1 MPESVDDVK
10 AVAVLACGGTIQNTA
25 SGRIGVETLIAELP
39 STVRDRLPVLDVHEL
54 FRTGS
59 EEFEPSDWL
68 TIAQAVSR
76 IAQRPDIGAIV
87 VTHGTYT
94 AEETAWFLHLSVAT
108 AKPIVI
114 ACSQRRHGALGNDGD
129 RNLVD
134 AVRVAASVDAAG
146 KGVLLVM
153 AEEIHGARDV
163 RKTNQR
169 PGGFSSGSLGILG
182 SVEADQVTFH
192 RQPTRRHTSG
202 SEFSNRPVSSLPRV
216 DIVTAYPGADG
227 ALVRAALEAGA
238 RGIVVHG
245 YAPQGQPHK
254 SQRDA
259 LERAVTR
266 HVPVV
271 LTSRGGEGRVPY
283 DERIPVT
290 SEWIGGDNLSPQ
302 KARVLLML
310 SLAAQ
315 CSARDLHRIFHEY

>member
-1 MPESVDDVK
+1 MAESIAVVK
-10 AVAVLACGGTIQNTA
+10 AVAILACGGTIQNTA
-25 SGRIGVETLIAELP
+25 SGRIGVEALLAHLP
-39 STVRDRLPVLDVHEL
+39 DTVRDRLPVLDVHEL
-54 FRTGS
+54 FRVGS
-59 EEFEPSDWL
+59 EEFEPDDWL

-76 IAQRPDIGAIV
+76 IAQRPEIGGIV
-87 VTHGTYT
+87 ITHGTYT

-108 AKPIVI
+108 AKPIVV

-134 AVRVAASVDAAG
+134 AIRVAASGDAAG

-153 AEEIHGARDV
+153 DEEIHGARDV

-182 SVEADQVTFH
+182 SVEVDQVTFH

-202 SEFSNRPVSSLPRV
+202 SEFGDRAVSSLPRV
-216 DIVTAYPGADG
+216 DIVMAYPGADG
-227 ALVRAALEAGA
+227 ALVLAALEAGA

-259 LERAVTR
+259 LEQAATR

-290 SEWIGGDNLSPQ
+290 GEWIGGDSLSPQ

-310 SLAAQ
+310 SLGAQ
-315 CSARDLHRIFHEY
+315 CTARDLHRIFHEY

>member
-1 MPESVDDVK
+1 MAESIDAVK
-10 AVAVLACGGTIQNTA
+10 AVAILACGGTIQNTA
-25 SGRIGVETLIAELP
+25 SGRIGVETLLADLP
-39 STVRDRLPVLDVHEL
+39 STVRDRLPLLDVDEL
-54 FRTGS
+54 FRVGS
-59 EEFEPSDWL
+59 EELEPNDWL
-68 TIAQAVSR
+68 AIAQAVSR
-76 IAQRPDIGAIV
+76 IAQQPRIGGIV

-94 AEETAWFLHLSVAT
+94 AEETAYFLHLSVAT
-108 AKPIVI
+108 SKPIVI

-134 AVRVAASVDAAG
+134 AIRVAASAHAAG

-153 AEEIHGARDV
+153 GEEIHGARDV

-202 SEFSNRPVSSLPRV
+202 SEFGDRPVSALPRV

-227 ALVRAALEAGA
+227 ALVRAALDAGA
-238 RGIVVHG
+238 RGLVVHG

-254 SQRDA
+254 TQRDA
-259 LERAVTR
+259 LQQAASR

-283 DERIPVT
+283 DERIALT
-290 SEWIGGDNLSPQ
+290 GGWIGGDNLSPQ

-310 SLAAQ
+310 SLAVQ
-315 CSARDLHRIFHEY
+315 CTASDLHRIFHEY